1 MSAFTV
7 ISIRPEVK
15 SSSAPV
21 FAEVLLI
28 RKAEGQSADFS
39 CPPIEGPAGSL
50 TAFQLYRLDPGGAG
64 PQAQATVLSAAEG
77 GQGSGPGPRLDRRH
91 RGRLAVVSGGLGC
104 RWVNLTLSA
113 LRPGDTGLYTLA
125 LTSNSSSDRG
135 PRACQQVMLLVE
147 GMDDSQRHHSKYP
160 PLLYVIFS
168 ATVLL
173 LLVATWL
180 ARERWV
186 SYRALN
192 DRNHGNAKPIHR
204 RGANCVTRRRCEPQP
219 PVPIYEEMKSE
230 REQRGRT
237 GSAQGPP
244 HPEETAFPVYA
255 NQGVR
260 QGAEDNY
267 YACPRQISHPLLL

>member
-1 MSAFTV
+1 MTKCSARLIYFLSMHTAV
-7 ISIRPEVK
+7 
-15 SSSAPV
+15 
-21 FAEVLLI
+21 EVLLI

-50 TAFQLYRLDPGGAG
+50 TAFQLYRLDPGG
-64 PQAQATVLSAAEG
+64 AQATVLSAAEG

-104 RWVNLTLSA
+104 RWVNLTLSP
-113 LRPGDTGLYTLA
+113 LRSGDTGLYTLA
-125 LTSNSSSDRG
+125 LTSNSSSDRR

-147 GMDDSQRHHSKYP
+147 GLDDSQRHHSKYP
-160 PLLYVIFS
+160 PLLYIIFS

-180 ARERWV
+180 ARERW
-186 SYRALN
+186 
-192 DRNHGNAKPIHR
+192 
-204 RGANCVTRRRCEPQP
+204 TRRRCEPQP